1 MIGIQLPTRPRGMN
15 DPDIDQAILQVQA
28 GSTEDYQTVVAAY
41 HRRLRTWLAG
51 FCPPGV
57 EPDEITHVAFLEA
70 YRRISRYQAGTDF
83 FAWLCAFARNLV
95 LTEGEKIQRRARNQQ
110 NYLELCLAEQQAS
123 EAKSADSMAEVR
135 SRLLAECV
143 DLLKREARELIGWR
157 YGEGLRVG
165 AIAQRLGRSA
175 SAVSVQLFGLRKV
188 LRDCVAGKM
197 TPSNTTSSTGSS
209 YGPI

>member
-1 MIGIQLPTRPRGMN
+1 MN

-28 GSTEDYQTVVAAY
+28 GSTEDYQRVVAAY

-57 EPDEITHVAFLEA
+57 EPDEITHLAFLEA
-70 YRRISRYQAGTDF
+70 YRRIARYRAGTDF

-95 LTEGEKIQRRARNQQ
+95 LTECEKIQRRARNQQ

-123 EAKSADSMAEVR
+123 QAKSADSLAEVR

-157 YGEGLRVG
+157 YGEGLRVD

-197 TPSNTTSSTGSS
+197 TPNNTTASTGSS
-209 YGPI
+209 YGSI